1 MTKQR
6 KWEDLTKSEKKAGII
21 TLSVLGLIVIGA
33 VGSVSNA
40 INGGSGAQQV
50 EGSAT
55 TAPQVTYKE
64 VTETESVPFEKTTQP
79 DSSRDVGTSA
89 VTTAGVNGVRTKT
102 YKLTMTDGKET
113 DRVEVKNEVTTLPV
127 NEVTS
132 VGARQPYVA
141 PAPAPQSNCD
151 SNYSSACVP
160 VASDVDCGGGSG
172 NGPAYFYGTA
182 TVVGTDIYDL
192 DRDGDGIACE

>member
-40 INGGSGAQQV
+40 INGGSGARQV
-50 EGSAT
+50 ESSAT

-64 VTETESVPFEKTTQP
+64 VSETESVPFERTTQP

-89 VTTAGVNGVRTKT
+89 VTTVGVNGVRTKT
-102 YKLTMTDGKET
+102 YKLTLTDGKET
-113 DRVEVKNEVTTLPV
+113 NRVEVKNEVTTLPV

-151 SNYSSACVP
+151 SNYSSGCVP

-182 TVVGTDIYDL
+182 TVIGTDIYDL
-192 DRDGDGIACE
+192 DRDVDGIACE